1 VISRQSCSASLR
13 SGGASFLWTA
23 LSAWSMRPS
32 TFDVAERRAKITVFR
47 VGRIWTFKHFF
58 GDKETFKE
66 LADHYS
72 RDNYR
77 FEFLTEHETDEA
89 FEKLKARGFDCHLVE
104 DLAGYVVSLDKS
116 SKYAP
121 VLKNSIEYI
130 ESQNERIFLMKD
142 KVSVEVALEFGA
154 EIYDGII
161 PF

>member
-1 VISRQSCSASLR
+1 
-13 SGGASFLWTA
+13 
-23 LSAWSMRPS
+23 MKPS

-58 GDKETFKE
+58 GDKESFKE

-77 FEFLTEHETDEA
+77 FEFLTEHERDEA
-89 FEKLKARGFDCHLVE
+89 FEKLKVRGFDFNLVE

-121 VLKNSIEYI
+121 VLKNSIEYVEI
-130 ESQNERIFLMKD
+130 QNERVFLMKD
-142 KVSVEVALEFGA
+142 QVSVEEALEFGA

>member
-1 VISRQSCSASLR
+1 
-13 SGGASFLWTA
+13 
-23 LSAWSMRPS
+23 MKPS
-32 TFDVAERRAKITVFR
+32 TFDVTERRAKITVFR

-58 GDKETFKE
+58 GDKETFRE

-72 RDNYR
+72 RENYR
-77 FEFLTEHETDEA
+77 FEFLTEHERDEA
-89 FEKLKARGFDCHLVE
+89 FRRLAVRGFDCSVVG

-121 VLKNSIEYI
+121 VLKNSIEYA
-130 ESQNERIFLMKD
+130 ETQNERVFLMKD
-142 KVSVEVALEFGA
+142 KVSVEEALEFGA

>member
-1 VISRQSCSASLR
+1 
-13 SGGASFLWTA
+13 
-23 LSAWSMRPS
+23 MRPS
-32 TFDVAERRAKITVFR
+32 TFEVTERRAKINVFR
-47 VGRIWTFKHFF
+47 VGRIWAFKHFF
-58 GDKETFKE
+58 GDKETFKL

-77 FEFLTEHETDEA
+77 FEFLTEHERDEA
-89 FEKLKARGFDCHLVE
+89 FRKLAGRGFDCHLVE

-121 VLKNSIEYI
+121 VLKNSIEYA
-130 ESQNERIFLMKD
+130 ETQNERVFLMKD
-142 KVSVEVALEFGA
+142 KVSVEEALEFGA

>member
-1 VISRQSCSASLR
+1 
-13 SGGASFLWTA
+13 
-23 LSAWSMRPS
+23 MKPS

-58 GDKETFKE
+58 GEKETFKE
-66 LADHYS
+66 LAGHYN

-77 FEFLTEHETDEA
+77 FEFLTEHERDEA
-89 FEKLKARGFDCHLVE
+89 FKRLKGRGFDCHVVE

-121 VLKNSIEYI
+121 VLKNSIEYV
-130 ESQNERIFLMKD
+130 ETQNERIFLMKD
-142 KVSVEVALEFGA
+142 LVSVEEALEFGA